1 MVKKV
6 VRTMMPTSTAPMH
19 TNGVS
24 GIWYLVSRRKYA
36 SRGFTFTELIIVV
49 LMISLFVLLTQMR
62 LFGLFRKNT
71 FKAEVQQLV
80 STMQTAVSAAA
91 ESGRRY
97 EVIIDL
103 AEQSYT
109 LRQITSADLSE
120 VLEEEIIAV
129 NDLGD
134 NCRFAY
140 VLFDDGD
147 FTNEGR
153 AKFRAGH
160 SGWQYGGVIVLLD
173 EDENPY
179 SVLVNRV
186 NRIVTLSQGEI
197 EPPAAKR
204 ADEVPF

>member
-1 MVKKV
+1 MKKV
-6 VRTMMPTSTAPMH
+6 VRTAMPTSIAPMH

-24 GIWYLVSRRKYA
+24 RISYLVSRRKYA
-36 SRGFTFTELIIVV
+36 RRGFTFTELIVVV
-49 LMISLFVLLTQMR
+49 LMISLFVLMTQMR

-71 FKAEVQQLV
+71 FKADVQQLV

-91 ESGRRY
+91 ESDRRY

-103 AEQSYT
+103 VEQSYM
-109 LRQITSADLSE
+109 LRQISTADLSE
-120 VLEEEIIAV
+120 VLEEEIIAI

-140 VLFDDGD
+140 VLFDDGAY
-147 FTNEGR
+147 TNEGR

-186 NRIVTLSQGEI
+186 NRIVTLSRGEI